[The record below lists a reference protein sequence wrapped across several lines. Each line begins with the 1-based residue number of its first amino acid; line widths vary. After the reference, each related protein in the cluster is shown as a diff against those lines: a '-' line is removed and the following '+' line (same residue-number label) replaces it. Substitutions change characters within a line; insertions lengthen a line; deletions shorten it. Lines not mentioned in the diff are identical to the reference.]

1 MSDKSVSA
9 PTEAARVSGLRKLV
23 EMREF
28 LLAALVVVAFI
39 VLSLTSPYFFRWDNF
54 RIVLSSMSIDGI
66 VVIGMT
72 ILLISGGF
80 DLSVGSGM
88 ALGMIVTAT
97 LFRHQGINPW
107 IAGAVALCVSAAVGW
122 VIGML
127 VTKIKLTHFI
137 VTLCMMGILRG
148 LVMTLAGGMHFSM
161 VAQVASVPSY
171 KFLGQG
177 SLFDQLP
184 IQVIIFLVFAVV
196 ADFLVRRSRIMRV
209 VFSTGSNRKAAEYS
223 GIRTSRV
230 LIGAS
235 IVCAVS
241 AGVAGFIYLAR
252 FAAVPLQAGQGLEM
266 TAISACVIGG
276 ASLTGGKGSILGS
289 VLGLAFMAMVTN
301 AMTLFGVSAFQQDL
315 IRFTILLTA
324 VALDQI
330 QQNIAIKRAK

>member
-1 MSDKSVSA
+1 MSDKSVSL
-9 PTEAARVSGLRKLV
+9 PTEKKTSILRRLV
-23 EMREF
+23 EQREF
-28 LLAALVVVAFI
+28 LLAALVALSFI
-39 VLSLTSPYFFRWDNF
+39 VLSITSPFFLNWQNF

-97 LFRHQGINPW
+97 LFRNYGINPW
-107 IAGAVALCVSAAVGW
+107 ISGVIAVGVSAFIGFIVGN
-122 VIGML
+122 L
-127 VTKIKLTHFI
+127 VTRIRLTFFI
-137 VTLCMMGILRG
+137 VTLCMMGIIRG
-148 LVMTLAGGMHFSM
+148 LVMTLAGGMHVSM
-161 VAQVASVPSY
+161 VSQVASVPSY
-171 KFLGQG
+171 HFLGHG
-177 SLFDQLP
+177 AIFELLP
-184 IQVIIFLVFAVV
+184 VQVLIFIVLAIV
-196 ADFLVRRSRIMRV
+196 ADFFVRRSRIMRV
-209 VFSTGSNRKAAEYS
+209 VFYTGSNRKAAEYS
-223 GIRTSRV
+223 GIRTKRI

-235 IVCAVS
+235 MVCAMC
-241 AGVAGFIYLAR
+241 AGITGFLYLAR
-252 FAAVPLQAGQGLEM
+252 FAAVPLQAGIGLEM

-289 VLGLAFMAMVTN
+289 VLGLTFMALVTN

-330 QQNIAIKRAK
+330 QQNIAEKRAR